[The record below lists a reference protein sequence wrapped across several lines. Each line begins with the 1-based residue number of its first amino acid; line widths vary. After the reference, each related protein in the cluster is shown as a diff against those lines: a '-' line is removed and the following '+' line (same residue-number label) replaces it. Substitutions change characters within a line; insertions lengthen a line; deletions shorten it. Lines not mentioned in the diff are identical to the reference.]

1 MLHLLFFFPLLYHYL
16 LNSSNLITPL
26 TTIDKSN
33 FVNDINFTIKINK
46 NNRFLNNRAQT
57 LNDYY
62 NLETEGEL
70 LERNHVSIFDD

>member
-33 FVNDINFTIKINK
+33 FVNDINFTIEINK